1 MANKN
6 QPIGLR
12 PHGELIRAR
21 KYIAGSAVYPGDPV
35 SIATDGKVDPSVT
48 VPLVGVA
55 LSYASGDGQEVMVA
69 DHPDQMFEV
78 QAAGSAA
85 IVQADIQGNFN
96 LALGTPS
103 TVYKRSSA
111 IMDADTADN
120 TVATLAVK
128 LLAIGDEITQEEN
141 ANYCD
146 VIVKINNHVQNGGT
160 GTAGLA

>member
-6 QPIGLR
+6 QAIGLR

-21 KYIAGSAVYPGDPV
+21 KYIAGSTVYPGDPV
-35 SIATDGKVDPSVT
+35 SIATDGKVDPSIT

-55 LSYASGDGQEVMVA
+55 LSYASGDGVEVMVA
-69 DHPDQMFEV
+69 DHPDQMFEI
-78 QAAGSAA
+78 QANGA
-85 IVQADIQGNFN
+85 ISQSDIQGNFD
-96 LALGTPS
+96 LSLGTAS
-103 TVYKRSSA
+103 TLYKRSA
-111 IMDADTADN
+111 CVMDASTADN

-128 LLAIGDEITQEEN
+128 LLAIGDEITQEEGATN
-141 ANYCD
+141 VD

>member
-6 QPIGLR
+6 QAIGLR
-12 PHGELIRAR
+12 PHGELLRIR
-21 KYIAGSAVYPGDPV
+21 KYIASAAVYPGDPV
-35 SIATDGKVDPSVT
+35 SLATSGKVAPSVT

-55 LSYASGDGQEVMVA
+55 VSYASGDGQEVMIA

-96 LALGTPS
+96 LSLGTPS
-103 TVYKRSSA
+103 TLYKRSSA

>member
-6 QPIGLR
+6 QPVGLK

-48 VPLVGVA
+48 VPLAGVA
-55 LSYASGDGQEVMVA
+55 LSYASGDGVEIMVA
-69 DHPDQMFEV
+69 DHPDQIFEI
-78 QAAGSAA
+78 QANGA
-85 IVQADIQGNFN
+85 ISQSDIQGNFD
-96 LALGTPS
+96 LSLGSPS
-103 TVYKRSSA
+103 TLYKRSA
-111 IMDADTADN
+111 CVMDAATADN

-128 LLAIGDEITQEEN
+128 LLAIGDEISQEEGATN
-141 ANYCD
+141 VD
-146 VIVKINNHVQNGGT
+146 VIVKINNHVLNGGT

>member
-6 QPIGLR
+6 QAIGLR

-21 KYIAGSAVYPGDPV
+21 KYIAGSTVYPGDPV

-55 LSYASGDGQEVMVA
+55 LSYASGDGVEVMVA
-69 DHPDQMFEV
+69 DHPDQMFEI
-78 QAAGSAA
+78 QANGA
-85 IVQADIQGNFN
+85 ISQSDIQGNFD
-96 LALGTPS
+96 LSLGTAS
-103 TVYKRSSA
+103 TLYKRSA
-111 IMDADTADN
+111 CVMDAATADN

-128 LLAIGDEITQEEN
+128 LLAIGDEITQEGGATN
-141 ANYCD
+141 VD

>member
-6 QPIGLR
+6 QAIGLK
-12 PHGELIRAR
+12 PHGELYRAR
-21 KYIAGSAVYPGDPV
+21 KYIASAAVYPGDPV
-35 SIATDGKVDPSVT
+35 SLGTNGKVAPSVT

-69 DHPDQMFEV
+69 DHPDQMFEI
-78 QAAGSAA
+78 QAQGTAT
-85 IVQADIQGNFN
+85 ITQADIQGNFD
-96 LALGTPS
+96 LTLGTPS
-103 TVYKRSSA
+103 TAYKRSST
-111 IMDADTADN
+111 IMNTDTADN

-128 LLAIGDEITQEEN
+128 LLAISDEVSQEEGN
-141 ANYCD
+141 ANVD